1 MTGGGSGGHIT
12 PILSLARELKSL
24 DPDCELIYIGQKG
37 DDIDSFGTSAHS
49 FDFTAFITAGKFRRY
64 PSRGLASRMIDFK
77 TLALNIRDFFRVFK
91 SIGQSW
97 RILSKVKPDVLFVKG
112 GYVGVPV
119 GIAARLKGVPIIT
132 HDSDIVGGLA
142 NRIVGHWAKI
152 HATGMPSKYYNFAHG
167 SVRYVG
173 IPLDPNVQPV
183 SPADQEK
190 YKRELGLPSGGFV
203 LLVTGGSQG
212 ARNINSKL
220 TQVAPQLLQSN
231 LALHIIHI
239 TGDKNFQDVKGAY
252 QAALPDLAKGRVV
265 LTPHVND
272 FYKYV
277 GAADLIVSRAG
288 ATSIAE
294 YALSR
299 KACIIIPSPYL
310 AAGHQLKNAEML
322 QSNDAAVVVAEQDPP
337 GELYKVISELTA
349 DERRRIELASNLHK
363 LARPDAAKRL
373 AKIIL
378 ETVER

>member
-12 PILSLARELKSL
+12 PILSLARELKL
-24 DPDCELIYIGQKG
+24 QDPDCELIYIGQKG

-64 PSRGLASRMIDFK
+64 PSRGFASRIVDFR

-91 SIGQSW
+91 SIAQSW
-97 RILSKVKPDVLFVKG
+97 RILSKIKPDVLFVKG

-119 GIAARLKGVPIIT
+119 GIVARLKGIPIIT

-142 NRIVGHWAKI
+142 NRIVGRWAVV

-183 SPADQEK
+183 SQADQEK
-190 YKRELGLPSGGFV
+190 YKRQLGLPKDSFV

-231 LALHIIHI
+231 LALNIIHI
-239 TGDKNFQDVKGAY
+239 TGEKNYQEVKDAY
-252 QAALPDLAKGRVV
+252 LKVLPDLAKGRVV
-265 LTPHVND
+265 LSAHAND

-277 GAADLIVSRAG
+277 GAADLIVGRAG

-310 AAGHQLKNAEML
+310 AAGHQLKNADML
-322 QSNDAAVVVAEQDPP
+322 QSNDAAVIVAEQDPA
-337 GELYKVISELTA
+337 GELYKTISELAT
-349 DERRRIELASNLHK
+349 DEPRRIELANNIHK
-363 LARPDAAKRL
+363 LARPDAAKQL

-378 ETVER
+378 ETSQK